1 MFDAHIHLNQYK
13 DIDRQIEQW
22 QQAGIEGVAAV
33 STDLRS
39 SYETLSL
46 KQRYPDFIFAAI
58 GFHPEQPLPSSRD
71 ITEWEN
77 LLRRERHLISAIGEV
92 GLPYYTLHEQQH
104 DSLEHY
110 IAFLDEM
117 MCISKRE
124 SLPIILHAVHSHT
137 PIAYDLLT
145 RHHILTAHFHWL
157 KAAPSVVKQITDSG
171 YYISVTP
178 EACYRERDQDLI
190 RHVPLKQ
197 LLTETD
203 GPWPF
208 SGPFQNKATSPIFIE
223 DVIKKI
229 AEVKGKDIMA
239 VQKQCKQNM
248 LSLFEPSA
256 LNAAGSE
263 ENERTI

>member
-13 DIDRQIEQW
+13 DIDRQIERW
-22 QQAGIEGVAAV
+22 QQAGIEGVTAV

-58 GFHPEQPLPSSRD
+58 GFHPEQPLPSPRD

-77 LLRRERHLISAIGEV
+77 LLHQERRLISAIGEV

-104 DSLEHY
+104 TLLEQY
-110 IAFLDEM
+110 ITFLDDII
-117 MCISKRE
+117 CISKTE
-124 SLPIILHAVHSHT
+124 HLPIVLHAVHSHAL
-137 PIAYDLLT
+137 IAYDLLT
-145 RHHILTAHFHWL
+145 RHHIPKAHFHWL
-157 KAAPSVVKQITDSG
+157 KAAPSVVKQIINSG

-178 EACYRERDQDLI
+178 EACYRERDQELI
-190 RHVPLKQ
+190 RQVPLKQ

-208 SGPFQNKATSPIFIE
+208 AGPFQNIPTSPLLIH
-223 DVIKKI
+223 DVIQKI
-229 AEVKGKDIMA
+229 AEIKGKDITS
-239 VQKQCKQNM
+239 VQTQCKQNM
-248 LSLFEPSA
+248 LALF
-256 LNAAGSE
+256 GSSPLSF
-263 ENERTI
+263 TKA

>member
-22 QQAGIEGVAAV
+22 QQAGIEGVTAV
-33 STDLRS
+33 STDLQS

-46 KQRYPDFIFAAI
+46 KQRYPNFIFAAI

-71 ITEWEN
+71 ITEWES
-77 LLRRERHLISAIGEV
+77 LLHRERRLISAIGEV
-92 GLPYYTLHEQQH
+92 GLPYYTLDEQKH

-124 SLPIILHAVHSHT
+124 SLPIVLHAVHSHA
-137 PIAYDLLT
+137 PIAYNLLT
-145 RHHILTAHFHWL
+145 HHRIVKAHFHWL

-171 YYISVTP
+171 YYISATP

-190 RHVPLKQ
+190 RQVPLKQ
-197 LLTETD
+197 LLAETD

-208 SGPFQNKATSPIFIE
+208 SGPFQNKATSPIFIR
-223 DVIKKI
+223 DVMKKI
-229 AEVKGKDIMA
+229 AEVKGEDITA

-248 LSLFEPSA
+248 LALFGSSTLNSA
-256 LNAAGSE
+256 
-263 ENERTI
+263 